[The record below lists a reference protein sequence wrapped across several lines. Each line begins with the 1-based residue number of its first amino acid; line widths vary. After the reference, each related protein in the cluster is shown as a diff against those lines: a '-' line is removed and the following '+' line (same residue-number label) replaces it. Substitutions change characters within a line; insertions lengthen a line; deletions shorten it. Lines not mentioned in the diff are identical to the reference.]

1 MRYLATVA
9 RSLVAPGVRPHI
21 AEQRSSNQ
29 DTQPLSSAPNGK
41 GLSTLFCWTC
51 LCLTTNLTQLCRCR
65 VRAVENDT
73 DLTEEELEE
82 KMEQFMR
89 SQADRES
96 GKLPVL
102 LCPQASICYVTA

>member
-1 MRYLATVA
+1 M
-9 RSLVAPGVRPHI
+9 
-21 AEQRSSNQ
+21 
-29 DTQPLSSAPNGK
+29 
-41 GLSTLFCWTC
+41 
-51 LCLTTNLTQLCRCR
+51 TTDLTQLCRCR

-102 LCPQASICYVTA
+102 L

>member
-9 RSLVAPGVRPHI
+9 RFLVAPEVRAHT
-21 AEQRSSNQ
+21 AEQRLSNQ
-29 DTQPLSSAPNGK
+29 DTQPSSSAPNGK
-41 GLSTLFCWTC
+41 GLSTLSCWTY
-51 LCLTTNLTQLCRCR
+51 LCSTTNLPQLCRCR

-102 LCPQASICYVTA
+102 LCPQVSVCYITA

>member
-9 RSLVAPGVRPHI
+9 RSLVAPEVRAHP
-21 AEQRSSNQ
+21 AKQTLSNQ

-41 GLSTLFCWTC
+41 GMSTLSCWTC
-51 LCLTTNLTQLCRCR
+51 LCLTTNLIQLWWCR
-65 VRAVENDT
+65 VKAVENDT

-102 LCPQASICYVTA
+102 LCPQVSVCYITA

>member
-1 MRYLATVA
+1 
-9 RSLVAPGVRPHI
+9 
-21 AEQRSSNQ
+21 
-29 DTQPLSSAPNGK
+29 
-41 GLSTLFCWTC
+41 
-51 LCLTTNLTQLCRCR
+51 
-65 VRAVENDT
+65 VENDT

-102 LCPQASICYVTA
+102 LYSQASVCYVTA

>member
-1 MRYLATVA
+1 M
-9 RSLVAPGVRPHI
+9 APEVRAHT
-21 AEQRSSNQ
+21 AEQRLSNQ
-29 DTQPLSSAPNGK
+29 DTQPSSSAPNGK
-41 GLSTLFCWTC
+41 GLSTLSCWTY
-51 LCLTTNLTQLCRCR
+51 LCSTTNLPQLCRCR

-102 LCPQASICYVTA
+102 LCPQVSVCYITA

>member
-1 MRYLATVA
+1 M
-9 RSLVAPGVRPHI
+9 
-21 AEQRSSNQ
+21 
-29 DTQPLSSAPNGK
+29 
-41 GLSTLFCWTC
+41 
-51 LCLTTNLTQLCRCR
+51 
-65 VRAVENDT
+65 ENDT

-102 LCPQASICYVTA
+102 LYSQASVCYVTA

>member
-9 RSLVAPGVRPHI
+9 RLLVAPEIRAHI
-21 AEQRSSNQ
+21 AEQRLSNQ

-41 GLSTLFCWTC
+41 GSSTLFCWTC
-51 LCLTTNLTQLCRCR
+51 LCVTTNLTQLCQCR
-65 VRAVENDT
+65 VKAVENDT

-102 LCPQASICYVTA
+102 LCPQVSVCYITA